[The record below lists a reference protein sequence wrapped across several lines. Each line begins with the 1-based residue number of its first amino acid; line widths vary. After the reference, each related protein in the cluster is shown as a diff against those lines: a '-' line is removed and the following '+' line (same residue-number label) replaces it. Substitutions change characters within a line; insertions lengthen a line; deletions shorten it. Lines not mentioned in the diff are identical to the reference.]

1 MAPTSASKAEAS
13 SDGRTRP
20 PRWASPSPR
29 NRNDAEVEARGEA
42 RQARRAHDRRAARGQ
57 HALVVVGVAPVERLG
72 HGEADHRVP
81 EELQPLVV
89 PARGVGMLV
98 EPAAVD
104 ERLREQVAIADG
116 EPEALRQRVG
126 RVHRRPGR
134 RG

>member
-1 MAPTSASKAEAS
+1 MAPTSASNAEAS

-20 PRWASPSPR
+20 PRWDFALAQEQER
-29 NRNDAEVEARGEA
+29 AEIQPHGET
-42 RQARRAHDRRAARGQ
+42 REARRAHDRRAARRE
-57 HALVVVGVAPVERLG
+57 HTLVVGGVAQVERLG

-89 PARGVGMLV
+89 PPSGVGVLV

-116 EPEALRQRVG
+116 
-126 RVHRRPGR
+126 
-134 RG
+134 